1 MASDFGRSRLISGVC
16 ATLRGVSSFV
26 HRLPH
31 SVQIWSP
38 RHLLRLA
45 DAADPGRQRLHDAT
59 LVASAVALSTGA
71 TWVLVATGHVDQSML
86 VVPLITALVC
96 TNSIKDPTPRARLV
110 TASLQ
115 LIPALLFATLA
126 ALLEPYRLAAV
137 SVFVAVSGLAVWVR
151 RFGPR
156 GGALGFAAF
165 FPYFLTLLLR
175 LDHSQLPILWLVI
188 TITMVVGVLLRAVAL
203 HEWPQRQIM
212 LLLKEFRI
220 AADTAL
226 LTAQRATSL
235 SGRPRIERDL
245 ARLGGISLAINDWHS
260 RFDTHRHLRCEP
272 QTLADLVVDAQ
283 ISVEQVCGQ
292 LIAARIDD
300 TSPRG
305 DGTLPRNTLLGN
317 AINDLHTVL
326 ATDVDVEASRAAERR
341 AKRTEDLVDVR
352 EADGLATLAISRC
365 VRTWHAL
372 NELTVAVSD
381 PGAMPPIEPAD
392 AHRQHDLPRPGLAS
406 LGISAPPWNLQSWR
420 SWEPTSRL
428 AVQVMFAT
436 ALASVVGEVISAS
449 RWYWA
454 VLTAFIVFIKAST
467 RAAVLTRAVDRVVG
481 TVLGVA
487 IGALVVVVVN
497 HHVIPELILGV
508 LCIFLASYFGS
519 LQYTYLVVFITVMIA
534 ALFDLLGVFDLRL
547 LLIRIDE
554 TVAGSLIGVVCAYF
568 ILSINSR
575 PMLVDSIAK
584 YFDALDDALACVATG
599 LTAAGERHQITEATQ
614 RLEHAKVNVESAC
627 SSTQAVA
634 LLEPRS
640 SAAAVRQPI
649 LAIHHCTHS
658 LTIAAIVVSG
668 SEPPQVF
675 TGPDATEIRAALDR
689 IRQRANVTRAVL
701 SGEVQSAVEPAHIPV
716 ISLFAKLN
724 VEPDTPRG
732 EAIVAASRLNQ
743 VLEDLGQ
750 AATQAPDA
758 AEQQ

>member
-1 MASDFGRSRLISGVC
+1 MNTKSCFAPAHILLPSEQIPLEKWGCIACDQFTSDRDYWKKAEAAAAGSPS
-16 ATLRGVSSFV
+16 TLNMI
-26 HRLPH
+26 LPE
-31 SVQIWSP
+31 VY
-38 RHLLRLA
+38 LEDGDA
-45 DAADPGRQRLHDAT
+45 DA
-59 LVASAVALSTGA
+59 
-71 TWVLVATGHVDQSML
+71 
-86 VVPLITALVC
+86 
-96 TNSIKDPTPRARLV
+96 
-110 TASLQ
+110 
-115 LIPALLFATLA
+115 
-126 ALLEPYRLAAV
+126 
-137 SVFVAVSGLAVWVR
+137 
-151 RFGPR
+151 
-156 GGALGFAAF
+156 
-165 FPYFLTLLLR
+165 
-175 LDHSQLPILWLVI
+175 
-188 TITMVVGVLLRAVAL
+188 
-203 HEWPQRQIM
+203 
-212 LLLKEFRI
+212 
-220 AADTAL
+220 
-226 LTAQRATSL
+226 
-235 SGRPRIERDL
+235 RIEKIHATMDDY
-245 ARLGGISLAINDWHS
+245 ARN
-260 RFDTHRHLRCEP
+260 
-272 QTLADLVVDAQ
+272 
-283 ISVEQVCGQ
+283 
-292 LIAARIDD
+292 
-300 TSPRG
+300 
-305 DGTLPRNTLLGN
+305 
-317 AINDLHTVL
+317 
-326 ATDVDVEASRAAERR
+326 
-341 AKRTEDLVDVR
+341 
-352 EADGLATLAISRC
+352 
-365 VRTWHAL
+365 
-372 NELTVAVSD
+372 
-381 PGAMPPIEPAD
+381 
-392 AHRQHDLPRPGLAS
+392 
-406 LGISAPPWNLQSWR
+406 
-420 SWEPTSRL
+420 
-428 AVQVMFAT
+428 
-436 ALASVVGEVISAS
+436 
-449 RWYWA
+449 
-454 VLTAFIVFIKAST
+454 
-467 RAAVLTRAVDRVVG
+467 VLTRAVDRVVG